1 MTKIKDAIESYLS
14 IRRSVGFKLEG
25 PDYLLRSFGRFASER
40 GEAYVSAQTAIDWAS
55 QAPTPGQCRR
65 RLHTVIKFAR
75 HIRAEDE
82 QHEIPPKG
90 VFGPKPQRRIPFIFT
105 QEQISNLIREA
116 LNLGPPGT
124 IRRHTYANLFALLS
138 VTGLRISE
146 ALSLRINDIT
156 CDGLVIRETKF
167 KKNRLVPLH
176 ETANAGLQRYL
187 CLRKK
192 NGGNDDHV
200 FISSYGSKLAYPT
213 VNEVFRL
220 LIRKIGLDSIHGRS
234 GRSRPQI
241 HDLRHT
247 FAVRTL
253 ESSPSPDGREK
264 IGRHMVSLSTYLGHT
279 HISDTYWY
287 IEATPQL
294 LGNIA
299 ELSEN
304 FWQGGKR

>member
-1 MTKIKDAIESYLS
+1 MIKEAIESYLS

-25 PDYLLRSFGRFASER
+25 PDYLLRSFAGFASQR
-40 GEAYVSAQTAIDWAS
+40 GESYVLAQTAIDWAS

-75 HIRAEDE
+75 HIRAEEE

-105 QEQISNLIREA
+105 QEHISNLIQEA

-124 IRRHTYANLFALLS
+124 LRPQTYANLFALLS

-156 CDGLVIRETKF
+156 REGLVIEETKF
-167 KKNRLVPLH
+167 KKSRFVPLH
-176 ETANAGLQRYL
+176 ETTNAGLQHYL

-192 NGGNDDHV
+192 SGGNDDHV
-200 FISSYGSKLAYPT
+200 FISFYGSQLAYST
-213 VNEVFRL
+213 VNQVFRQ
-220 LIRKIGLDSIHGRS
+220 LIRKIGLDSIHGRC

-247 FAVRTL
+247 FAVRAL
-253 ESSPSPDGREK
+253 ECSPKERDK
-264 IGRHMVSLSTYLGHT
+264 VGRHLLALSTYLGHA
-279 HISDTYWY
+279 HVYDTYWY
-287 IEATPQL
+287 LKATPQL
-294 LGNIA
+294 TGEIA
-299 ELSEN
+299 EMSEI
-304 FWQGGKR
+304 FWGEYGGIQ